1 MTDILSP
8 SKSSRE
14 LEKYYRTLPL
24 KITNGIT
31 DILSSSKSSGEFKKI
46 TGLATD
52 NI

>member
-1 MTDILSP
+1 MTDGLSP

-46 TGLATD
+46 TGLAT
-52 NI
+52 NNM